1 MDTLEEMQQQALS
14 KRARS
19 PTQQREFSPEQDPI
33 AITQIGSNTTTTHV
47 YSNLRWELA
56 LFVFL
61 SVSLAHRALRVQFR
75 TALFDLKRHHPNI
88 TAKQIRNCIDY
99 NKKTILN
106 TFFCARLA
114 SPEQCVREPVWKI
127 EGDSNHE
134 RLVPMHGVKVSRN
147 RSGSTRVGTDALSSP
162 PPTTELS
169 AL

>member
-56 LFVFL
+56 LFVLL

-75 TALFDLKRHHPNI
+75 AALFDLKRHCPHI
-88 TAKQIRNCIDY
+88 SAREIKTCIDY
-99 NKKTILN
+99 NKKHIRN

-147 RSGSTRVGTDALSSP
+147 RSGSTRVGTDALFSP